1 MDSTRTVQPD
11 LPAYDQDLDPRQT
24 VNETYDTFTLDLDD
38 AKLNKMLIKNLD
50 EDIAKWNNK
59 PWLLETTDS
68 ENIKYWLGDQIDDK
82 YLLPHQA
89 RYVDNRL
96 GVAVRSILAYVT
108 GQLAK
113 PELLPS
119 KPDDKYRRMAS
130 QMASGLYQHALDHK
144 VNDEFRLSIRNLI
157 MRKRGVM
164 KLRYDRDYGPFG
176 DILTENIDPADIV
189 IDRYAQFGEDPNR
202 VYHRQKCT
210 IEELVAKF
218 PNKKN
223 EIFEFFSINRGTYSQ
238 VSRMVTYWECWFTYW
253 DKDFKRKQGLA
264 WFLPDSDI
272 ILDKVPNPNWI
283 YGGDDQKDRIV
294 NMTNQPIKP
303 FVWLN
308 YMNTG
313 RSYIDETCLFD
324 QASPMQ
330 DILNKRGR
338 QIVENADY
346 ANPRVLVD
354 KRIMDESD
362 AKKFVNKSPK
372 TIGLVDTTATGNN
385 IQAGVQI
392 IPASQLPSF
401 VMQDKE
407 DARAEIDTLF
417 GINPQFRGQE
427 ASNPTLGQDKLQL
440 AQAGNLQDDLVI
452 MANQAMAKYYEYLVQ
467 MMKTYL
473 PDDYWVMTKGD
484 QGEYTH
490 IQLNSSTIDTN
501 VRIGIEVDSS
511 LPLDKASQRATA
523 MQLAQIPGRIDD
535 LSLFEMLGLPDAEKL
550 ADRVQRYNL
559 DRFTYMSSIEQ
570 GLFNAEAESDITLIE
585 NGKVPEDRDD
595 YPEDYL
601 NYWNLFIS
609 SNRFHKLPTQQ
620 QQALLMFLQAVSD
633 KAALTEGLRSS
644 MLNPAG
650 IIDQPPQPPIPSKQI
665 RIMGQLDPQQ
675 SAQAAGL
682 GGPPPGAA
690 KPGANAPAEA
700 ANRGGSNPKVQPPTQ
715 FGK

>member
-1 MDSTRTVQPD
+1 MDSSRPAQPD

-24 VNETYDTFTLDLDD
+24 VNETYDTFTIDLDD
-38 AKLNKMLIKNLD
+38 GKLSKMLIKNLD
-50 EDIAKWNNK
+50 QDIAKWNNK

-89 RYVDNRL
+89 RYIDNRL

-119 KPDDKYRRMAS
+119 KPDDKFKRMAK
-130 QMASGLYQHALDHK
+130 QMEVGLYQHALDHG
-144 VNDEFRLSIRNLI
+144 VNDKFRLSIRNLI
-157 MRKRGVM
+157 VRKRGLL
-164 KLRYDRDYGPFG
+164 KLRFDQNYGPFG
-176 DILTENIDPADIV
+176 DICTDNIDPSDIV
-189 IDRYAQFGEDPNR
+189 VDRYAQFGQDPNR
-202 VYHRQKCT
+202 IYHRQKCT
-210 IEELVAKF
+210 IEELAAKF

-223 EIFEFFSINRGTYSQ
+223 EIYTFFSINRGTYSQ
-238 VSRMVTYWECWFTYW
+238 ISRMVTYWECWFTYW
-253 DKDFKRKQGLA
+253 DKDNKRKQGLA

-272 ILDKVPNPNWI
+272 ILDKMPNPNWI
-283 YGGDDQKDRIV
+283 YTGDDVQDRII
-294 NMTNQPIKP
+294 NMTNEPIKP
-303 FVWLN
+303 FIWLN

-324 QASPMQ
+324 QAAPMQ

-354 KRIMDESD
+354 KRIMEESD

-385 IQAGVQI
+385 VAAGVQI
-392 IPASQLPSF
+392 IPASQLPAF
-401 VMQDKE
+401 VMDDKL
-407 DARAEIDTLF
+407 DARSEIDTLF

-427 ASNPTLGQDKLQL
+427 ANNPTLGQDKLQL
-440 AQAGNLQDDLVI
+440 AQAGNLQDDLVV
-452 MANQAMAKYYEYLVQ
+452 MANSAMAKYYEYLIQ

-490 IQLNSSTIDTN
+490 IQLNSSTLDTN
-501 VRIGIEVDSS
+501 VRIGIQVDSS
-511 LPLDKASQRATA
+511 LPLDKQSQRATA

-559 DRFTYMSSIEQ
+559 DRFTYMESIEQ
-570 GLFNAEAESDITLIE
+570 GLFNAEAESDITLII

-620 QQALLMFLQAVSD
+620 QQALITFLHAVSD

-650 IIDQPPQPPIPSKQI
+650 IIDQPPQPPVPSKQI
-665 RIMGQLDPQQ
+665 RIMGSLDPQQ

-690 KPGANAPAEA
+690 KPGPNAPAEA
-700 ANRGGSNPKVQPPTQ
+700 SNRGGSNPKIQPPTQ